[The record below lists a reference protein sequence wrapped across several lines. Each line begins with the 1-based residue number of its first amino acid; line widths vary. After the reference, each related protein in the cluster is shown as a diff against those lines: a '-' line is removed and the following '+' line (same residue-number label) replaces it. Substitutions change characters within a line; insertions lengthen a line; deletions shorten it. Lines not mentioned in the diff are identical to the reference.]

1 MKGIAHM
8 LEEFGG
14 QTQNEATRIATAD
27 ASEESRL
34 AEFENGYQAGWDDA
48 SAAHAAEQAH
58 ISSDF
63 SQNLQ
68 ALSFTYHE
76 AHSHILSMLK
86 PLLTQMVE
94 TILPNI
100 AHKTLGTRVVMEVM
114 EIAKLDS
121 NQRIDLIMSSDS
133 RQKLENL
140 HIKEPTKLFQLV
152 GDDSLSDGQVFIRFG
167 KNELRIDL
175 DSLLIKVNST
185 ITEFLAEF
193 ERRAKNE

>member
-185 ITEFLAEF
+185 INEFLAEF

>member
-1 MKGIAHM
+1 LKGIAHM